1 MLSDWDFLDFEF
13 LGPCGSVAH
22 VVVACAVVVAA
33 AVVPAATAVA
43 TVPVLVDGDGHN
55 TSF

>member
-1 MLSDWDFLDFEF
+1 MLGWDFWDFEV
-13 LGPCGSVAH
+13 LGPCGSVAY
-22 VVVACAVVVAA
+22 VVVACAVVAT

-43 TVPVLVDGDGHN
+43 TIPVLVDGDGHN